1 VQRACSVVG
10 GAVRPSVTER
20 LLEFGAVES
29 QDYKTN
35 PENKG
40 DHQRETASDE
50 HSRHRRA
57 PAGGRLRAKRPPGS
71 AIPVLQAVVG
81 DPPALRV
88 LPWHES
94 IMKGRLIRLV
104 AAMFSQPVPSPT
116 GLDRARGPREP
127 AHEALNPG
135 YRGIFPCQRGLRRR
149 SLRRA
154 MRRARISSSR
164 VRPGS
169 MTSSM
174 YPRSAA
180 M

>member
-1 VQRACSVVG
+1 MQRACGVAG

-29 QDYKTN
+29 QDYKAD

-57 PAGGRLRAKRPPGS
+57 PAGGRLRAERPPGS

-81 DPPALRV
+81 DPPALSV

-104 AAMFSQPVPSPT
+104 GAVFSQHSI
-116 GLDRARGPREP
+116 RATEGYFHANEDFVGAPCAGRCEVRGSARAASGP
-127 AHEALNPG
+127 A
-135 YRGIFPCQRGLRRR
+135 R
-149 SLRRA
+149 
-154 MRRARISSSR
+154 
-164 VRPGS
+164 
-169 MTSSM
+169 
-174 YPRSAA
+174 
-180 M
+180 